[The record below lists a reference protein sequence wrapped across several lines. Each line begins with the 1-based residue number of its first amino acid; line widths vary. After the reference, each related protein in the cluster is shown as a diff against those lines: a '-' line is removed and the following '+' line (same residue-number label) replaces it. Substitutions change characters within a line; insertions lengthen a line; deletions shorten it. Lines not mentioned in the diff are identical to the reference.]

1 MVTGGGFPCPARPG
15 RSCPAFRSPADGRSF
30 PDTDTLADTVSI
42 SLAEPIRRGEQVIA
56 AIDLTKPKGRALR
69 GLALQDLMRTEI
81 VALLTLIPRI
91 SNPPLT
97 APEVDNLGADDL
109 AEIGGVVRGFFMSP
123 SERKMMTAMMA
134 EFSPKT

>member
-1 MVTGGGFPCPARPG
+1 MAE
-15 RSCPAFRSPADGRSF
+15 ASP
-30 PDTDTLADTVSI
+30 DTLADTVTI

-69 GLALQDLMRTEI
+69 GLALQDLMRTDI

-97 APEVDNLGADDL
+97 APRSTIWGPTIWPRS
-109 AEIGGVVRGFFMSP
+109 AEWYAV
-123 SERKMMTAMMA
+123 
-134 EFSPKT
+134 FSCHLRSAR

>member
-1 MVTGGGFPCPARPG
+1 MVTGGGFSMSSLPPVVPAP
-15 RSCPAFRSPADGRSF
+15 RSGAPQMAEASP
-30 PDTDTLADTVSI
+30 DTLADTVTI
-42 SLAEPIRRGEQVIA
+42 SLAEPIRRGEQVIT

-69 GLALQDLMRTEI
+69 GLALQDLMRTDI

-109 AEIGGVVRGFFMSP
+109 AEIGGVVRGFFMSS
-123 SERKMMTAMMA
+123 SERKMMTAMIE
-134 EFSPKT
+134 EFAPKT